1 MNKVVRSF
9 YRKKEKSLYGETE
22 RKKERNRKPFVIS
35 FYILTIE
42 IKSKVAS
49 TIYYSSTLM
58 FLNKIIKDL
67 LLFHLGLVQIIQEP
81 LP

>member
-22 RKKERNRKPFVIS
+22 RKKEIENPSSSLFT
-35 FYILTIE
+35 ILTIE

-49 TIYYSSTLM
+49 TIYYSSTLT